1 VVDRAYTSPT
11 HLCDIWRDDRII
23 ISTGWSV
30 RRMTHRRR
38 RKLLYPPP
46 ANEAGPSKP
55 RPNTYL
61 PFQLLDSR
69 LEHSLRQMAAEE
81 EERARETD
89 GNGLN
94 GGLWVGFT
102 HHSLINLRMTAQ
114 HGDDRVVDA
123 LLSTRRTCC

>member
-1 VVDRAYTSPT
+1 MGDRAYMSLAT
-11 HLCDIWRDDRII
+11 LCDVWRDGWII
-23 ISTGWSV
+23 ASKGCRL

-69 LEHSLRQMAAEE
+69 LEHSLRGMAAEE
-81 EERARETD
+81 EERARGAD
-89 GNGLN
+89 GSGLN
-94 GGLWVGFT
+94 GGSWVGFT
-102 HHSLINLRMTAQ
+102 HHSLINLLMVAQ
-114 HGDDRVVDA
+114 HGDGGVVDS
-123 LLSTRRTCC
+123 LLNT